1 MNIVC
6 KKCLATNRLPDD
18 RPINKATCGKC
29 GTDLLDNSPV
39 ELNPDSFSK
48 FIQNNSIP
56 VVVDFW
62 APWCGPCV
70 MMAPNFKEASLKL
83 PLKARFAKVN
93 TQDFPSL
100 SAPYNITGI
109 PTMIIFKNGV
119 EVDRISGALSTDQI
133 VGWVSGHI

>member
-6 KKCLATNRLPDD
+6 KKCLTTNRLPDNK
-18 RPINKATCGKC
+18 PINRAICGKC
-29 GTDLLDNSPV
+29 EGDLLDNSPV
-39 ELNPDSFSK
+39 ELNPSSFSK

-70 MMAPNFKEASLKL
+70 MMAPNFKEASSKFI
-83 PLKARFAKVN
+83 LKARFAKVN

-119 EVDRISGALSTDQI
+119 EIDRISGALSTEQI
-133 VGWVSGHI
+133 VKWVSQYI